1 MPNSNGFLIWNNFQD
16 QTFTAK
22 VAISPKNIGKM
33 PQNSLKKIFWKINFI
48 KMIYIFIRDQS
59 IITNYLLLITV
70 ALSRILAFFPFVFST
85 TNTWFLGVD
94 ILVSFISPLRLPINS
109 ACSLPPSYIVKIPVS
124 ASIYISRSDFANINF
139 KIYNEMSFDILHKCQ
154 RNQE

>member
-1 MPNSNGFLIWNNFQD
+1 MINLYILVYFYLLVLGKLFEIINIDYRKLQSN
-16 QTFTAK
+16 
-22 VAISPKNIGKM
+22 
-33 PQNSLKKIFWKINFI
+33 
-48 KMIYIFIRDQS
+48 QS

-70 ALSRILAFFPFVFST
+70 ALSRILAFLPFVLST

-94 ILVSFISPLRLPINS
+94 ILVLFISPLRLPIIS
-109 ACSLPPSYIVKIPVS
+109 ACSLPPSYIIKIPVS
-124 ASIYISRSDFANINF
+124 ASIYISRSEFANINF